1 MTISEI
7 AAQYSTGLSRH
18 NIEQALAAA
27 GLDSDHLQR
36 TDLGLLEDFHTMG
49 PIATSQ
55 LTELAE
61 ITSDDRVL
69 DAGSGIGGTARFLAD
84 QYKCRV
90 TAIDLTEEYCEIA
103 RWLNRLTGLDDRI
116 SVWHGSVTD
125 LPFADASF
133 DVAISQHVQM
143 NVADKT
149 RLYAEARR
157 VLGGGGRLAIWDIV
171 AGDSPEKLDFPMPWA
186 DRPELSHLVSA
197 GQLRA
202 LIEEPGF
209 VVEQWNDLTDD
220 AAALMKAIFALP
232 PSPLGLQAFVHNFT
246 DKAGNLTEG
255 LASGRLRVIQGIARA
270 VEREAPRRKAFV
282 ARDTSAG

>member
-1 MTISEI
+1 MTMSEI
-7 AAQYSTGLSRH
+7 EAQYSTGLSRH
-18 NIEQALAAA
+18 NIEQALVAA
-27 GLDSDHLQR
+27 GLDPDHLQR
-36 TDLGLLEDFHTMG
+36 ANLGLLEDFHTMG

-55 LTELAE
+55 LTALAE
-61 ITSDDRVL
+61 ITSDDHVL
-69 DAGSGIGGTARFLAD
+69 DAGSGIGGTSRFLAD

-90 TAIDLTEEYCEIA
+90 TAIDLSEEYCDIA

-116 SVWHGSVTD
+116 SVRHGSVTD

-157 VLGGGGRLAIWDIV
+157 VLVSGGRLAIWDIV

-202 LIEEPGF
+202 LIEEAGF

-220 AAALMKAIFALP
+220 AAALMETVSALP
-232 PSPLGLQAFVHNFT
+232 PSPIGLHTFVANFT
-246 DKAGNLTEG
+246 EKAGNLTAG
-255 LASGRLRVIQGIARA
+255 LASSRLRVIRGIARA
-270 VEREAPRRKAFV
+270 A
-282 ARDTSAG
+282 D